1 MPGGKIRKSGCEAG
15 SGGVRAGLCKTQAR
29 DIYRTQLGLA
39 FGMIGKL
46 RGIVDAVGADHA
58 IVDVGGVGYE
68 VACSSRTLSALPAP
82 GEPVT
87 LSIET
92 HVREDAI
99 KLYGFLSEAERGW
112 FRLLQSVQGVGAK
125 VALSILSTLDAGQIA
140 NAIALQDKSMMT
152 RAPGVGPKVALR
164 IVNEL
169 RDKAPPLAFSVAA
182 AGQAPVA
189 VNGAKP
195 APAAPSPAAEAVS
208 ALVNLGYAPLQA
220 NAAISAAMAKTGD
233 APRTEDL
240 IRLGLKELAR

>member
-1 MPGGKIRKSGCEAG
+1 
-15 SGGVRAGLCKTQAR
+15 
-29 DIYRTQLGLA
+29 
-39 FGMIGKL
+39 MIGKL
-46 RGIVDAVGADHA
+46 RGLVDAVGADHA
-58 IVDVGGVGYE
+58 IIDVGGVGYE

-112 FRLLQSVQGVGAK
+112 FRLLQSVQGVGSK
-125 VALSILSTLDAGQIA
+125 VALSILSTLDVGQLA
-140 NAIALQDKSMMT
+140 NAIALQDRSMVS

-164 IVNEL
+164 LVNEL
-169 RDKAPPLAFSVAA
+169 RDKAPPLALVTAQV
-182 AGQAPVA
+182 AGQAPSQT
-189 VNGAKP
+189 NGIKSASV
-195 APAAPSPAAEAVS
+195 APSPAAEAVS

-220 NAAISAAMAKTGD
+220 NAAISAAMSKAGEE
-233 APRTEDL
+233 ARTEDL

>member
-1 MPGGKIRKSGCEAG
+1 
-15 SGGVRAGLCKTQAR
+15 
-29 DIYRTQLGLA
+29 
-39 FGMIGKL
+39 MIGKL
-46 RGIVDAVGADHA
+46 RGLVDSVGADHA
-58 IVDVGGVGYE
+58 IIDVGGVGYE

-112 FRLLQSVQGVGAK
+112 FRLLQSVQGVGTK
-125 VALSILSTLDAGQIA
+125 VALSILSTLDVGQLA
-140 NAIALQDKSMMT
+140 NAIALQDRSMVA

-169 RDKAPPLAFSVAA
+169 KDKAPPLALVTIQAA
-182 AGQAPVA
+182 AHDPSQAS
-189 VNGAKP
+189 GG
-195 APAAPSPAAEAVS
+195 AAPSPAAEAVS
-208 ALVNLGYAPLQA
+208 ALLNLGYAPPQA
-220 NAAISAAMAKTGD
+220 NAAISAAMSKAGET
-233 APRTEDL
+233 ARTEDL